1 MYLLRNRMNTNSFFI
16 ILKPYNQLSPTAAV
30 CLNNTKRFHL
40 SQLHKDS
47 KKSSDDE
54 HKEKSSKDQK
64 SDRRAKLANFS
75 FIQVKPS
82 ESKAEKTPV
91 SASKVTTFKLSPN
104 ESQKKTEKP
113 ISAQRITTF
122 KISPNFNQQEKPK
135 QTDAV
140 ADTTQNRNKINTA
153 DDIRNNRLK
162 SLFKKSSSGSSSS
175 QNRPSI
181 FDKIRENAIK
191 NTEKFQSKG
200 MDPSLATKLAKMIDA
215 KNQEETVELLMNPM
229 SKLKDK
235 PTEVKSS
242 GREVAR
248 KNLDLR

>member
-1 MYLLRNRMNTNSFFI
+1 MNTNSFFI
-16 ILKPYNQLSPTAAV
+16 ILKPCNPLSPTAAV
-30 CLNNTKRFHL
+30 CLNNTKHFHL
-40 SQLHKDS
+40 SQLHRDS

-54 HKEKSSKDQK
+54 HKEKSIKDQK

-82 ESKAEKTPV
+82 EPKTEKPPV
-91 SASKVTTFKLSPN
+91 SASKVTTFKLPPN
-104 ESQKKTEKP
+104 VSQQQTEKP
-113 ISAQRITTF
+113 VSTQRVTTF
-122 KISPNFNQQEKPK
+122 KMSPSLNQQEKPK
-135 QTDAV
+135 QTTVV
-140 ADTTQNRNKINTA
+140 ADTTQSRSKINTA

-191 NTEKFQSKG
+191 NSEKFQSKG

-215 KNQEETVELLMNPM
+215 KNQEETVELLMNPI

-235 PTEVKSS
+235 PTEVKTPE
-242 GREVAR
+242 REVAR